1 MLTSTYLSESK
12 VFISLYRSRSTH
24 YAGSHSIPLTKL
36 VPIPFHSLSWFPFH
50 STHYAGPHS
59 IPLNSLCW
67 SPFQST
73 HYAGPHSIP
82 ITMLVPIPFRSLSW
96 SPFHSTRYMD
106 QFPVTS
112 SHVLFEKSATYFTHP
127 QAPLRVYTLLPEA
140 KLIVILHDPIKRAYS
155 WYQVCVCVCLC
166 VCVSVC
172 VCVCLCVCERCQVIV
187 A

>member
-1 MLTSTYLSESK
+1 M
-12 VFISLYRSRSTH
+12 
-24 YAGSHSIPLTKL
+24 L
-36 VPIPFHSLSWFPFH
+36 VPIPVHSLF
-50 STHYAGPHS
+50 
-59 IPLNSLCW
+59 W
-67 SPFQST
+67 SPFRST

-106 QFPVTS
+106 QFPVIS

-127 QAPLRVYTLLPEA
+127 QAPLRAYTLLPEA

-155 WYQVCVCVCLC
+155 WYQVCVGVC

-172 VCVCLCVCERCQVIV
+172 VCVCRCVCVCVGVCVCVCVRHVCVSPSRVCLCMCVCPSRVCLCV
-187 A
+187 